1 MAKKINLKVEF
12 EAEKVKALKMTLEEK
27 GKNLEQEII
36 EFLEKLYTN
45 NVHKSLRDYIE
56 KCKS

>member
-12 EAEKVKALKMTLEEK
+12 EAEKLRALNMSLEEK
-27 GKNLEQEII
+27 GKDLELEII
-36 EFLEKLYTN
+36 EFLEKLYTQ

>member
-12 EAEKVKALKMTLEEK
+12 EAEKLKALNMSLEEK
-27 GKNLEQEII
+27 GKDLELEII
-36 EFLEKLYTN
+36 EFLDKLYTN

-56 KCKS
+56 KCKK